1 MLHLKVEDPPS
12 SHTLSWVA
20 SEHSACREDALSVG
34 DPWLGRQALLELS
47 PARRALALLGGRMGA
62 ALSWGAPLRMSQ
74 ALQSSAS
81 IIWCSRLSWCTW
93 PRACTYP
100 QTAEQQQVPQVVSQI
115 DVIAPAE
122 ASSCSW
128 TEGVHT
134 VLCCG
139 DVNLNQRPR

>member
-1 MLHLKVEDPPS
+1 MLHLKVEEPPS
-12 SHTLSWVA
+12 SQTLSWVA

-34 DPWLGRQALLELS
+34 EPWLGRQALLELS
-47 PARRALALLGGRMGA
+47 PARRALALLGGLRGA

-93 PRACTYP
+93 PRACTHP
-100 QTAEQQQVPQVVSQI
+100 LAAEQQQVPKVGPRI
-115 DVIAPAE
+115 DLTPPAE

-134 VLCCG
+134 VGCCY
-139 DVNLNQRPR
+139 DIALS